1 MSNWWHAL
9 SIREKALI
17 AAAGGLMMLV
27 VAWYGIITP
36 SLDARAEARM
46 ARQTAASEL
55 AQLQRLVAIDRAQ
68 APAARGSASASAASL
83 SPDAFKTRVTQSA
96 QSTGLAISRLQGG
109 GAVANFSLVFEQAD
123 ARQLFYWLNEV
134 ETRLGGQIERL
145 TVDQAPNGR
154 IRAVVEVS
162 GGTS

>member
-1 MSNWWHAL
+1 MSDWWHSL

-17 AAAGGLMMLV
+17 AGAGVLMLLIV
-27 VAWYGIITP
+27 GWYGIITP
-36 SLDARAEARM
+36 SLNARAEARM
-46 ARQTAASEL
+46 ARQTAASDL
-55 AQLQRLVAIDRAQ
+55 AQLERLIAMDRAQ
-68 APAARGSASASAASL
+68 APAARSSVSSTAASL

-109 GAVANFSLVFEQAD
+109 GAVSNFSLVFEQAD